1 MIFNFNKHP
10 KKKIVYAITGGK
22 YLGELLVFMEE
33 KDKNFLFLSL
43 PEMHVR
49 EVPKEKFS
57 FGLEEK
63 IIEIVKKIPSYVYGV
78 CKAQYLKNKTREI
91 LVTSDK

>member
-10 KKKIVYAITGGK
+10 RKKIVYAITGGK

-33 KDKNFLFLSL
+33 RDKNFFFLSL

-63 IIEIVKKIPSYVYGV
+63 IIEIVKKIPSYVYSV

-91 LVTSDK
+91 AVTTDK